1 MSIDTCKSDV
11 LNVSCGVPQGS
22 IVGPKLFIMHV
33 NYMCNISKL
42 VKYILFADDTSG
54 DIDIRKLSGNMC
66 NVLVKMST
74 WFAVNR
80 LTLNISKTNYILLGK
95 RMLSRDVVI
104 HIRNVN
110 IERVRVV
117 NFWWVYVNDLL
128 NWNYHIILCKRIY
141 IKESIQAYE
150 IKLEK
155 EAECEEAVWCNIVT
169 GNSTL
174 TVG

>member
-1 MSIDTCKSDV
+1 MFCIRGIACKWLTSFLANRKQFVSIDTCNSDL
-11 LNVSCGVPQGS
+11 LNVSCGVLQGS

-117 NFWWVYVNDLL
+117 NF
-128 NWNYHIILCKRIY
+128 
-141 IKESIQAYE
+141 
-150 IKLEK
+150 
-155 EAECEEAVWCNIVT
+155 
-169 GNSTL
+169 
-174 TVG
+174 

>member
-117 NFWWVYVNDLL
+117 NF
-128 NWNYHIILCKRIY
+128 
-141 IKESIQAYE
+141 
-150 IKLEK
+150 
-155 EAECEEAVWCNIVT
+155 
-169 GNSTL
+169 
-174 TVG
+174 